1 MHPMKQPRFSSLFF
15 ASALSLLASV
25 PAVAT
30 DLGNIVFVGDSIT
43 QANGT
48 NAVSYR
54 YSLWKHFVD
63 NNIDYNPQGSMTI
76 FTSGNSTSN
85 LAPTY
90 LGQTFKNT
98 SEGHFGWDAA
108 WIVSGA
114 SEGNRPN
121 TGQGT
126 GGLSTWIDGYE
137 NLPDTATVLI
147 GINDLSRGNANSY
160 FDALLANQK
169 SIVQTLQTKNENV
182 TVHVFSL
189 LPSSQTNWRHVETQ
203 EYPWATVLAYNN
215 RLKEE
220 VKTWSTD
227 KSTVIYTDITAGFDP
242 TNGVHTYDSLHPKA
256 QGELILAG
264 NMARAL
270 GIAQRTAGLE
280 RRSSTQLATQSS
292 FEKNG
297 NAGVKVSFTTAGVE
311 TRTATNTSTYWTVN
325 NDGHIVVN
333 TVGHNAGSD
342 IRLSWNDVS
351 GSTHAFSLSLEVK
364 INEISAD
371 SHSTNNFLGILLGNG
386 LNEVGALYIGESG
399 IYWGGTSNTNL
410 LYGQTNDTYKDKC
423 FTLSE
428 NSFRMAWIEET
439 ENGAASGFYI
449 WLNDQLIG
457 EALDGL
463 TDSGVVSN
471 YKNSFLIGDIGA
483 SYITSAEIFDIAFDA
498 NYAWAPTAIPEP
510 GAFAMLAG
518 LGALALVGMRRRR
531 K

>member
-1 MHPMKQPRFSSLFF
+1 MRLPRFSSLFF
-15 ASALSLLASV
+15 ASSLGLLAAV
-25 PAVAT
+25 PAVAA

-63 NNIDYNPQGSMTI
+63 NNIDYKPQGSMTI
-76 FTSGNSTSN
+76 FTSGSSTSN
-85 LAPTY
+85 LAPDY

-114 SEGNRPN
+114 SQGNRPN

-126 GGLSTWIDGYE
+126 GGLATWIDGYDK
-137 NLPDTATVLI
+137 LPDTATVLI
-147 GINDLSRGNANSY
+147 GINDLSRGNENSY
-160 FDALLANQK
+160 FDTLLANQK
-169 SIVQTLQTKNENV
+169 SIVQTLQAKNENV

-189 LPSSQTNWRHVETQ
+189 LPSSQTNWKHVETQ
-203 EYPWATVLAYNN
+203 DYPWATVLAYNE

-220 VKTWSTD
+220 VKTWGTE
-227 KSTVIYTDITAGFDP
+227 KSTVVYTDITTGFDP
-242 TNGVHTYDSLHPKA
+242 TNGVHTYDLLHPKA

-280 RRSSTQLATQSS
+280 RRSSAQLATQSS

-297 NAGVKVSFTTAGVE
+297 NAGVKVSFTTGSEA
-311 TRTATNTSTYWTVN
+311 RTATNTSTYWTVN
-325 NDGHIVVN
+325 ADGHIVVN
-333 TVGHNAGSD
+333 TVGHNGGSD
-342 IRLSWNDVS
+342 IRLSWGDRS
-351 GSTHAFSLSLEVK
+351 GSTHAFSLSLDVK
-364 INEISAD
+364 INEISAE
-371 SHSTNNFLGILLGNG
+371 SHSANNYLGILLGNG

-399 IYWGGTSNTNL
+399 IYWGGIATGNL

-428 NSFRMAWIEET
+428 NSFRMAWIEAT

-463 TDSGVVSN
+463 TDAGVVNN

-483 SYITSAEIFDIAFDA
+483 NYITSAEISNIAFDA
-498 NYAWAPTAIPEP
+498 SSAWAPTAIPEP
-510 GAFAMLAG
+510 SAFAMLAG
-518 LGALALVGMRRRR
+518 LGALALVGTRRRR